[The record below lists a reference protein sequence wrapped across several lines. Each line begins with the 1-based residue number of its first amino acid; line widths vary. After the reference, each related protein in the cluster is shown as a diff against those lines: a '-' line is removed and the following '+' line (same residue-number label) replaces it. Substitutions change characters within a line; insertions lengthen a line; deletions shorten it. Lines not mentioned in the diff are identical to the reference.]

1 MRLAVPGLEM
11 VTVCELVTP
20 TVTLENETL
29 VGTTEMAGWTPE
41 PLRATV
47 AGLVALLMTVM
58 LPV

>member
-1 MRLAVPGLEM
+1 M
-11 VTVCELVTP
+11 VTP

-29 VGTTEMAGWTPE
+29 VGTTEMAGCTPVL
-41 PLRATV
+41 LRATV